1 MPVPAARAT
10 LLPGSDPR
18 GRMIE
23 STITLLRQGGYFAAG
38 INEIVKVSA
47 APKGS
52 VYHYFPEGKKQIV
65 GEALAVYASRVA
77 PLIGRTLGSARTP
90 DGKIR
95 ALFRMFAERI
105 EQAEFRASCAVG
117 TVSLDLDAELEDV
130 RATITGAFTEWSAL
144 IASHF
149 PIRDA
154 RRRKSFASLVL
165 TVIEGG
171 YVRAR
176 AEHSSAPFR
185 EAGTW
190 LAEIAKREIPAP
202 VSR

>member
-1 MPVPAARAT
+1 
-10 LLPGSDPR
+10 
-18 GRMIE
+18 MIE
-23 STITLLRQGGYFAAG
+23 ATITLLRQAGYAAAG
-38 INEIVKVSA
+38 INEIVKASA

-65 GEALAVYASRVA
+65 GEALAIYSGRVV
-77 PLIGRTLGSARTP
+77 PLIDRTLGSARKP
-90 DGKIR
+90 DEKIR
-95 ALFRMFAERI
+95 ALFRMLAERI
-105 EQAEFRASCAVG
+105 EQAEFRASCAAG
-117 TVSLDLDAELEDV
+117 TVSLDLDADLEAV
-130 RATITGAFTEWSAL
+130 RATITDAFAEWSAV

-171 YVRAR
+171 YIRGR

-190 LAEIAKREIPAP
+190 LAEIAKRELAA
-202 VSR
+202 R